1 MRDII
6 TSTLEK
12 FPLCKI
18 VLSAPTPRAD
28 SCSLNSQGQLISA
41 LLKNEYVNNEKVFF
55 CDNSNLS
62 FKGKAIQRFLSKDQ
76 FHLSSQGVNVLASNI
91 RDAIDEALKLPK
103 RIPAQQRNSDY
114 RNYSHTNTDY
124 RDYYDY
130 GQSNTD
136 YRNYDEPHNNSPRG
150 DCHCKLSFGI
160 LASYSVERQ
169 DLNQNETTFL
179 GKYIWSTKAGQK
191 LCDALTQADAKYG
204 IKNFLDKSFE
214 NTSDDIE
221 NAVNTCHEIIV
232 NAANKATVFKKPV
245 KHKKRKNKNF
255 FDTDLKTKREI
266 LISKEKLLS
275 KFPFDPI
282 VRGSYFKCYREYNKS
297 RKRKKREFKQKILD
311 SLDGLR
317 EDNPKEYW
325 NLIKSLKDDKK
336 EGPEETVNTNV
347 WYTYFKSLNK
357 IPDKYKSRINQI
369 DKILKN
375 MELSHSFNELDF
387 RITSKEVLDAI
398 FDKGGYTL
406 SQ

>member
-1 MRDII
+1 MIDLTVQQYMLTETHLGHN
-6 TSTLEK
+6 TS
-12 FPLCKI
+12 
-18 VLSAPTPRAD
+18 
-28 SCSLNSQGQLISA
+28 
-41 LLKNEYVNNEKVFF
+41 VNIDGYRYYAVCRPQSTN
-55 CDNSNLS
+55 
-62 FKGKAIQRFLSKDQ
+62 ARF
-76 FHLSSQGVNVLASNI
+76 
-91 RDAIDEALKLPK
+91 
-103 RIPAQQRNSDY
+103 
-114 RNYSHTNTDY
+114 
-124 RDYYDY
+124 Y
-130 GQSNTD
+130 G
-136 YRNYDEPHNNSPRG
+136 G
-150 DCHCKLSFGI
+150 LDCHGKLSFEI

-169 DLNQNETTFL
+169 DLNQNETTFP
-179 GKYIWSTKAGQK
+179 GKYIWSTKTGQK
-191 LCDALTQADAKYG
+191 LCDALTQADTKYS

-245 KHKKRKNKNF
+245 KQKKRKNKNF

-266 LISKEKLLS
+266 LISKGKLLS

-336 EGPEETVNTNV
+336 EGPEKTVNTNV

-369 DKILKN
+369 DNNQK
-375 MELSHSFNELDF
+375 
-387 RITSKEVLDAI
+387 
-398 FDKGGYTL
+398 
-406 SQ
+406 